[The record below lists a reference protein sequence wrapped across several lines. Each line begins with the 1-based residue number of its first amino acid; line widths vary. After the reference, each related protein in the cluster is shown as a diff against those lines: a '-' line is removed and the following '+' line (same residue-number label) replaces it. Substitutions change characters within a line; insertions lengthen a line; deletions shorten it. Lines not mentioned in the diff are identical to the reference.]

1 MAPETP
7 STNGIPTILEPL
19 QSPITSSVSSKFGEI
34 EDPVVAHVVDD
45 EGPRASGTSLPST
58 NEASLFD
65 DTNLISTVVASS
77 LPATYCIRSL
87 RRSDYHSGF
96 LDVLRVLTT
105 VGDITEEQWN
115 ERYDW
120 MGSQGKG
127 GYYLLVIEDSS
138 RAEKEKIVATGAL
151 LVERKL

>member
-1 MAPETP
+1 M
-7 STNGIPTILEPL
+7 NGIPTIQEPV
-19 QSPITSSVSSKFGEI
+19 QSPIIASSEPPKLNGVPHIAEPVEAPVIEASKTN
-34 EDPVVAHVVDD
+34 
-45 EGPRASGTSLPST
+45 GTSHPSV
-58 NEASLFD
+58 NEPTLFD
-65 DTNLISTVVASS
+65 DTNLISPTVASS
-77 LPATYCIRSL
+77 LPPTYTLRSL
-87 RRSDYHSGF
+87 RRSDYHTGF

-138 RAEKEKIVATGAL
+138 RAEREKVVATGAL